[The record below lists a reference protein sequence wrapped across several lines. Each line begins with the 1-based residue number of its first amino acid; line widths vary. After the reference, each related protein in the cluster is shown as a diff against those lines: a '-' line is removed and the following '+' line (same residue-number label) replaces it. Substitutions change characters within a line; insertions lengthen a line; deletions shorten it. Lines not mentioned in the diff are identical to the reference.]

1 MVIYLS
7 ANIVTNASLFK
18 KRILLLFGSPHHVG
32 NTFRLVMQLLEQ
44 LEENSFYLEQF
55 DLFEMDLIPCTD
67 CQNCEHGLCCYNH
80 IDHYDDLI
88 EAVQH
93 SDIILLASPVYCAGF
108 PAPVKAM
115 MDRAQQFYVNQ
126 FDGRKNTFPQ
136 RKKGFLLM
144 TGGNCG
150 ERLQEYLTIPTKMF
164 FDCLNVELSGKII
177 VGNTDKTQ
185 KIEADFTDII
195 ASINAGPIEDEQ

>member
-1 MVIYLS
+1 
-7 ANIVTNASLFK
+7 
-18 KRILLLFGSPHHVG
+18 
-32 NTFRLVMQLLEQ
+32 
-44 LEENSFYLEQF
+44 
-55 DLFEMDLIPCTD
+55 
-67 CQNCEHGLCCYNH
+67 
-80 IDHYDDLI
+80 
-88 EAVQH
+88 
-93 SDIILLASPVYCAGF
+93 
-108 PAPVKAM
+108 M

-164 FDCLNVELSGKII
+164 FDCLNVELSGKVI

-195 ASINAGPIEDEQ
+195 ASINAGPIEEEE